1 MSLVIAEVKDGVVYM
16 GADTQASGDVFKENF
31 SLESNLKIIKMPHGI
46 VIGCVGTKD
55 VARVLTC
62 HKDWF
67 EELNDKPLSKEFL
80 TTKIVPKFY
89 NELKELDWLKENA
102 PAEHAC
108 RFLIAQKDKLFILKD
123 NFTVNIVPR
132 FCAIGC
138 GEYAAEVVNADTADM
153 SVNEKMLNAL
163 RLADR
168 FDNAVGAPYVFIDTK
183 NLKFEFVED

>member
-1 MSLVIAEVKDGVVYM
+1 MSLVIAEIKDGVVYM
-16 GADTQASGDVFKENF
+16 GADKQSSGEVYKENF

-80 TTKIVPKFY
+80 TTKIGPKFY
-89 NELKELDWLKENA
+89 NELKEMDWLKESA

-108 RFLIAQKDKLFILKD
+108 RFLIAQKDKLFIMKS

-132 FCAIGC
+132 FCTIGC
-138 GEYAAEVVNADTADM
+138 GEYAAEVIEAIDADT
-153 SVNEKMLNAL
+153 SVRKKILKAL
-163 RLADR
+163 RLADK
-168 FDNAVGAPYVFIDTK
+168 FDPSVGAPYVFIDTE
-183 NLKFEFVED
+183 NLDFEFVEE